1 MVGVLIA
8 GGAAA
13 GHELTFYPSFYP
25 QEITLGVVD
34 RGPAAALLAK
44 NALQAYVGADPFSG
58 SSAPAHVT
66 TVESLSGFAVLRF
79 NRASPTFTTAAARCA
94 AAAAVTK
101 ALATVKGEFVIHPY
115 PVTPFH
121 ADYLAHIDLAE
132 AAARRV
138 EQESA
143 GVRPRIL
150 ARGRWAQSLAKAG
163 VKVADAAADATLDEV
178 DVTTLLEGSLAP
190 AWSKTGW
197 LQAYAVYADGL
208 TDEAARRSVDQ
219 LFERQNVGLRQ
230 YRR

>member
-1 MVGVLIA
+1 MSIRSRSWIRRASSRSRFARSRHLPAGRRASRRRRTPGSTRPALGQGLIESPAGGRPTRPLARVLAGRRVIRLLRFVLLMVGVLTA

-115 PVTPFH
+115 PVTPYH
-121 ADYLAHIDLAE
+121 ADYLAHI
-132 AAARRV
+132 
-138 EQESA
+138 
-143 GVRPRIL
+143 
-150 ARGRWAQSLAKAG
+150 
-163 VKVADAAADATLDEV
+163 
-178 DVTTLLEGSLAP
+178 
-190 AWSKTGW
+190 
-197 LQAYAVYADGL
+197 
-208 TDEAARRSVDQ
+208 
-219 LFERQNVGLRQ
+219 
-230 YRR
+230 